1 MLAPTLSSKQEDE
14 RRPLRRIGDSA
25 RLEVLQQA
33 DSAPRRDLPPRED
46 RSRAIPSDRIQAV
59 AASDSSPVR
68 PILKWAG
75 GKRQLLRHLRPFYP
89 DHMATY
95 FEPFLGS
102 GAVFF
107 DLWALGRLRGAKVV
121 LTDQNADLIGCYL
134 RVRDSIDEVIA
145 HLRAL
150 AEGHA
155 RGAREH
161 YYDVRDLRFN
171 PGRQA
176 WQADG
181 GRADGYASE
190 LAAMLIYLN
199 RTGYNGLFR
208 QNSRGGFNV
217 PAGRYKSPRIIDE
230 PLLRAVSEVLAT
242 PRIEIAERP
251 FEAAVT
257 RARAGDLVYF
267 DPPYAPLSPTAH
279 FRAYTA
285 AGFTHAD
292 QARLQETTIALAR
305 RGVSVLLSNSTAD
318 SICRLY
324 QSDERAA
331 AAGLRAYRFAARRAI
346 NSRSDRRGAIDE
358 LVVTNR

>member
-1 MLAPTLSSKQEDE
+1 MPESGS
-14 RRPLRRIGDSA
+14 
-25 RLEVLQQA
+25 
-33 DSAPRRDLPPRED
+33 
-46 RSRAIPSDRIQAV
+46 
-59 AASDSSPVR
+59 VR

-89 DHMATY
+89 DHIEAY

-107 DLWALGRLRGAKVV
+107 DLWSLGRLRRARVL

-134 RVRDSIDEVIA
+134 RLRDSIDEVIA
-145 HLRAL
+145 AVRGL
-150 AEGHA
+150 ADGHA
-155 RGAREH
+155 RGGQEH
-161 YYDVRDLRFN
+161 YYDVRDARFN
-171 PGRQA
+171 PARHA
-176 WQADG
+176 WQAAG
-181 GRADGYASE
+181 GRAEGYSSE

-217 PAGRYKSPRIIDE
+217 PAGRYESPRIIDE
-230 PLLRAVSEVLAT
+230 PLLRTVSAVLGT
-242 PRIEIAERP
+242 PLVEIAERP
-251 FEAAVT
+251 FEEAVIG
-257 RARAGDLVYF
+257 ACAGDLVYF
-267 DPPYAPLSPTAH
+267 DPPYAPLSATAH

-285 AGFTHAD
+285 AGFTDGD
-292 QARLQETTIALAR
+292 QARLQETAIALAR
-305 RGVSVLLSNSTAD
+305 RGVGVLLSNSTAD

-324 QSDERAA
+324 QSDERAQ

-358 LVVTNR
+358 LVVTNRTPQKQPDADTKRKPSTTGAR